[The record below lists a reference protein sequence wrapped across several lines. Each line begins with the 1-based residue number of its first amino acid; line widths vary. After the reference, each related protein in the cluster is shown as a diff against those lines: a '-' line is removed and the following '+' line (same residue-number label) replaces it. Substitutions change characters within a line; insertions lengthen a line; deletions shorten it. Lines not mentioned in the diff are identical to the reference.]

1 MSTTTNGNQEL
12 RTEDEAL
19 SVLLDADI
27 DKVMAGLDRIVEAAP
42 TYEKLF
48 MRWQRQHWSTEDFDF
63 TEDAR
68 QWADPD
74 LIGDEERE
82 FLLFGFSQFFL
93 GEERVTV
100 ELLPFAMGAPSHEAQ
115 AFLTTQISDEAKH
128 MVFFD
133 RFYREVLGA
142 SAATIGD
149 MLDQQRP
156 NVNEDWERLFNGILH
171 DCAERLRKD
180 PSDFAALVR
189 GITVYMVVIEGTLA
203 LTGARFIIRS
213 LKERGWFPG
222 FTAGFTAVN
231 RDESR
236 HVGFGVKFLADAI
249 QADPANARIVE
260 DTLKETL
267 PVATLVF
274 VPQGVEDP
282 YDFETP
288 FYHSSEIFE
297 YAMKA
302 LVQEAGGDGARS
314 GDARRCGVSTATAP
328 KPRPGRPSTGARER
342 ILEAGLEVLKADAY
356 AGLTVAKVAARA
368 GENKALIAYH
378 FGSKQGLVAAAGRM
392 LGEQITAAV
401 TEAVGDANT
410 IEGVVRG
417 ALDGIWDLMD
427 RDVRVARVYFDLSAV
442 SVVEDEV
449 RDVMNAERSMW
460 REVLL
465 ELLGN
470 AEPALRRPKAEGL
483 AVLISA
489 GIGGLALERV
499 EAGDTRAL
507 GRARELFV
515 RSVVAAARS

>member
-1 MSTTTNGNQEL
+1 MSTTTAAGTDEL
-12 RTEDEAL
+12 HTEDEAL

-27 DKVMAGLDRIVEAAP
+27 DKVMAGLDRIVETAP
-42 TYEKLF
+42 SYKKLF
-48 MRWQRQHWSTEDFDF
+48 MRWQRQHWSTEDFDYS
-63 TEDAR
+63 EDAR
-68 QWADPD
+68 QWADPN
-74 LIGDEERE
+74 LITDEERE

-149 MLDQQRP
+149 MLDQQRV
-156 NVNEDWERLFNGILH
+156 NVNDDWELLFNGILH

-249 QADPANARIVE
+249 QADPANARIIE
-260 DTLKETL
+260 ETLKETL

-274 VPQGVEDP
+274 VPKGVEDP

-288 FYHSSEIFE
+288 FYHSREIFE

-302 LVQEAGGDGARS
+302 LSKKLAAM
-314 GDARRCGVSTATAP
+314 
-328 KPRPGRPSTGARER
+328 
-342 ILEAGLEVLKADAY
+342 GLDPAML
-356 AGLTVAKVAARA
+356 
-368 GENKALIAYH
+368 
-378 FGSKQGLVAAAGRM
+378 AAA
-392 LGEQITAAV
+392 A
-401 TEAVGDANT
+401 
-410 IEGVVRG
+410 
-417 ALDGIWDLMD
+417 
-427 RDVRVARVYFDLSAV
+427 
-442 SVVEDEV
+442 
-449 RDVMNAERSMW
+449 
-460 REVLL
+460 
-465 ELLGN
+465 
-470 AEPALRRPKAEGL
+470 
-483 AVLISA
+483 
-489 GIGGLALERV
+489 
-499 EAGDTRAL
+499 
-507 GRARELFV
+507 
-515 RSVVAAARS
+515 

>member
-1 MSTTTNGNQEL
+1 MSTTTNGSREL
-12 RTEDEAL
+12 KTEDEAL

-27 DKVMAGLDRIVEAAP
+27 DKVMAGLDRIVETAP
-42 TYEKLF
+42 SYKKLF

-63 TEDAR
+63 SEDAR
-68 QWADPD
+68 QWTDPN
-74 LIGDEERE
+74 LITDEERE

-149 MLDQQRP
+149 MLDQQRV
-156 NVNEDWERLFNGILH
+156 NVNDDWELLFNGILH

-249 QADPANARIVE
+249 QADPANARIIE
-260 DTLKETL
+260 ETLKETL

-274 VPQGVEDP
+274 VPKGVDDP

-288 FYHSSEIFE
+288 FYHSREIFE

-302 LVQEAGGDGARS
+302 LSKKLAAM
-314 GDARRCGVSTATAP
+314 
-328 KPRPGRPSTGARER
+328 
-342 ILEAGLEVLKADAY
+342 GLDPAML
-356 AGLTVAKVAARA
+356 
-368 GENKALIAYH
+368 
-378 FGSKQGLVAAAGRM
+378 AAA
-392 LGEQITAAV
+392 A
-401 TEAVGDANT
+401 
-410 IEGVVRG
+410 
-417 ALDGIWDLMD
+417 
-427 RDVRVARVYFDLSAV
+427 
-442 SVVEDEV
+442 
-449 RDVMNAERSMW
+449 
-460 REVLL
+460 
-465 ELLGN
+465 
-470 AEPALRRPKAEGL
+470 
-483 AVLISA
+483 
-489 GIGGLALERV
+489 
-499 EAGDTRAL
+499 
-507 GRARELFV
+507 
-515 RSVVAAARS
+515 